1 MLLGLTEHRGGR
13 GLAEKLPA
21 TIRCE
26 DRVGRSDGREQ
37 SSREHTLSMR
47 KEVGETSAE
56 GE

>member
-13 GLAEKLPA
+13 GLAEKLPG

-26 DRVGRSDGREQ
+26 DLVGRSDGRGR
-37 SSREHTLSMR
+37 SSREQTLSMR